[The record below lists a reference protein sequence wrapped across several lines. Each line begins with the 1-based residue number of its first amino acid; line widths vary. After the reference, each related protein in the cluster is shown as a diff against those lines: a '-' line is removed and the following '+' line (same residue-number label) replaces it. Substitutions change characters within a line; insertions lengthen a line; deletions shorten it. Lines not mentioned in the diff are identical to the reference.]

1 MTDSVGGAGVAV
13 VIAAKDEEARIG
25 ATVAAARSIPGVVLV
40 VVVDDGSTDRTA
52 VVARSAGAKV
62 ARHRR
67 NQGKAAAMQTGAATV
82 QTAELAG
89 AGGGVPGGSAG
100 QSRLLLLFLD
110 ADLEESATSAAPLVG
125 PVSAGDADMTI
136 ALLPEQATAGGGHG
150 LVVSLAR
157 NGIRQATGWEATQPL
172 SGQRCLTPRRSPRP
186 VHSRVGSASRP
197 ASRSTCSGRTSAC
210 SRSRATCTTGSP
222 ARTFARR
229 CTVVGS
235 TGMSPSHWPGAESYR
250 NGSTGCPRTSPADR
264 RTGALGSDAVE
275 PATGRF
281 VARS

>member
-89 AGGGVPGGSAG
+89 AGEGVGGGSAG

-110 ADLEESATSAAPLVG
+110 ADLEGSATSAAPLVG

-172 SGQRCLTPRRSPRP
+172 SGQRCLTPEAFAAAGPLAGGFGVETGLTIDLLRQDFRVLEVACDLHHRVTGGDLRSQVHRGRQYRDVALALARRGVLPQRLDRVSADLARRS
-186 VHSRVGSASRP
+186 ADW
-197 ASRSTCSGRTSAC
+197 
-210 SRSRATCTTGSP
+210 RA
-222 ARTFARR
+222 RLRR
-229 CTVVGS
+229 G
-235 TGMSPSHWPGAESYR
+235 
-250 NGSTGCPRTSPADR
+250 
-264 RTGALGSDAVE
+264 
-275 PATGRF
+275 
-281 VARS
+281 

>member
-89 AGGGVPGGSAG
+89 AGGGVGGGSAG

-110 ADLEESATSAAPLVG
+110 ADLEGSATSAAPLVG

-172 SGQRCLTPRRSPRP
+172 SGQRCLTPEAFAAAGPLAGGFGVETGLTIDLLRQDFRVLEVACDLHHRVTGADLRSQVHRGRQYRDVALALARRGVLPQRLDRVAGDLARRS
-186 VHSRVGSASRP
+186 ADW
-197 ASRSTCSGRTSAC
+197 
-210 SRSRATCTTGSP
+210 RA
-222 ARTFARR
+222 RLRR
-229 CTVVGS
+229 G
-235 TGMSPSHWPGAESYR
+235 
-250 NGSTGCPRTSPADR
+250 
-264 RTGALGSDAVE
+264 
-275 PATGRF
+275 
-281 VARS
+281 

>member
-1 MTDSVGGAGVAV
+1 VTDSVGGAGVAV

-82 QTAELAG
+82 QTAELAR
-89 AGGGVPGGSAG
+89 AGGGVGGGRAG

-110 ADLEESATSAAPLVG
+110 ADLEGSATSAAPLVG

-172 SGQRCLTPRRSPRP
+172 SGQRCLTPEAFAAAGPLAGGFGVETGLTIDLLRQDFRVLEVPCDLHHRVTGGDLRSQVHRGRQYRDVALALARRGVLPQRLDRVSADLARRS
-186 VHSRVGSASRP
+186 ADW
-197 ASRSTCSGRTSAC
+197 
-210 SRSRATCTTGSP
+210 RA
-222 ARTFARR
+222 RLRR
-229 CTVVGS
+229 G
-235 TGMSPSHWPGAESYR
+235 
-250 NGSTGCPRTSPADR
+250 
-264 RTGALGSDAVE
+264 
-275 PATGRF
+275 
-281 VARS
+281 

>member
-89 AGGGVPGGSAG
+89 AGGGVGGGRAG

-110 ADLEESATSAAPLVG
+110 ADLEGSATSAAPLVG

-172 SGQRCLTPRRSPRP
+172 SGQRCLTPEAFAAAGPLAGGFGVETGLTIDLLRQDFRVLEVACDLHHRVTGGDLRSQVHRGRQYRDVALALARRGVLPQRLDRVSADLARRS
-186 VHSRVGSASRP
+186 ADW
-197 ASRSTCSGRTSAC
+197 
-210 SRSRATCTTGSP
+210 RA
-222 ARTFARR
+222 RLRR
-229 CTVVGS
+229 G
-235 TGMSPSHWPGAESYR
+235 
-250 NGSTGCPRTSPADR
+250 
-264 RTGALGSDAVE
+264 
-275 PATGRF
+275 
-281 VARS
+281 

>member
-89 AGGGVPGGSAG
+89 AGGGVGGGSAG
-100 QSRLLLLFLD
+100 QGRLLLLFLD
-110 ADLEESATSAAPLVG
+110 ADLEGSATSAAPLVG

-172 SGQRCLTPRRSPRP
+172 SGQRCLTPEAFAAAGPLAGGFGVETGLTIDLLRQDFRVLEVACDLHHRVTGGDLRSQVHRGRQYRDVALALARRGVLPQRLDRVSADLARRS
-186 VHSRVGSASRP
+186 ADW
-197 ASRSTCSGRTSAC
+197 
-210 SRSRATCTTGSP
+210 RA
-222 ARTFARR
+222 RLRR
-229 CTVVGS
+229 G
-235 TGMSPSHWPGAESYR
+235 
-250 NGSTGCPRTSPADR
+250 
-264 RTGALGSDAVE
+264 
-275 PATGRF
+275 
-281 VARS
+281 

>member
-89 AGGGVPGGSAG
+89 AGGVGGAG
-100 QSRLLLLFLD
+100 ADQSRLLLLFLD
-110 ADLEESATSAAPLVG
+110 ADLEGSATSAAPLVG

-172 SGQRCLTPRRSPRP
+172 SGQRCLTPEAFAAAGPLAGGFGVETGLTIDLLRQDFRVLEVPCDLHHRVTGGDVRSQVHRGRQYRDVALALARRGVLPQRLDRVSADLARRS
-186 VHSRVGSASRP
+186 ADW
-197 ASRSTCSGRTSAC
+197 
-210 SRSRATCTTGSP
+210 RA
-222 ARTFARR
+222 RLRR
-229 CTVVGS
+229 G
-235 TGMSPSHWPGAESYR
+235 
-250 NGSTGCPRTSPADR
+250 
-264 RTGALGSDAVE
+264 
-275 PATGRF
+275 
-281 VARS
+281 

>member
-1 MTDSVGGAGVAV
+1 MGGAGVAV

-67 NQGKAAAMQTGAATV
+67 NQGKAAALQTGAATV

-89 AGGGVPGGSAG
+89 AGGGVGGGSAG

-110 ADLEESATSAAPLVG
+110 ADLEGSATSAAPLVG

-172 SGQRCLTPRRSPRP
+172 SGQRCLTPEAFAAAGPLAGGFGVETGLTIDLLRQDFRVLEVACDLHHRVTGGDLRSQVHRGRQYRDVALALARRGVLPQRLDRVSADLARRS
-186 VHSRVGSASRP
+186 ADW
-197 ASRSTCSGRTSAC
+197 
-210 SRSRATCTTGSP
+210 RA
-222 ARTFARR
+222 RLRR
-229 CTVVGS
+229 G
-235 TGMSPSHWPGAESYR
+235 
-250 NGSTGCPRTSPADR
+250 
-264 RTGALGSDAVE
+264 
-275 PATGRF
+275 
-281 VARS
+281 

>member
-1 MTDSVGGAGVAV
+1 VTDSVGGAGVAV

-89 AGGGVPGGSAG
+89 AGGGVGGGSAG

-110 ADLEESATSAAPLVG
+110 AYLEGSATSAAPLVG

-172 SGQRCLTPRRSPRP
+172 SGQRCLTPEAFAAAGPLAGGFGVETGLTIDLLRQDFRVLEVVCDLHHRVTGGDLRSQVHRGRQYRDVALALARRGVLPQRLDRVSADLARRS
-186 VHSRVGSASRP
+186 ADW
-197 ASRSTCSGRTSAC
+197 
-210 SRSRATCTTGSP
+210 RA
-222 ARTFARR
+222 RLRR
-229 CTVVGS
+229 G
-235 TGMSPSHWPGAESYR
+235 
-250 NGSTGCPRTSPADR
+250 
-264 RTGALGSDAVE
+264 
-275 PATGRF
+275 
-281 VARS
+281 

>member
-89 AGGGVPGGSAG
+89 AGGGVGGGSAG

-110 ADLEESATSAAPLVG
+110 ADLEGSATSAAPLVG

-172 SGQRCLTPRRSPRP
+172 SGQRCLTPEAFAAAGPLAGGFGVETGLTIDLLRQDFRVLEVACDLHHRVTGGDLRSQVHRGRQYRDVALALARRGVLPQRLDRVSADLARRS
-186 VHSRVGSASRP
+186 ADW
-197 ASRSTCSGRTSAC
+197 
-210 SRSRATCTTGSP
+210 RA
-222 ARTFARR
+222 RLRR
-229 CTVVGS
+229 G
-235 TGMSPSHWPGAESYR
+235 
-250 NGSTGCPRTSPADR
+250 
-264 RTGALGSDAVE
+264 
-275 PATGRF
+275 
-281 VARS
+281 

>member
-67 NQGKAAAMQTGAATV
+67 NQGKAAALQTGAATV

-89 AGGGVPGGSAG
+89 AGGGVGGGSAG

-110 ADLEESATSAAPLVG
+110 ADLEGSATSAAPLVG

-172 SGQRCLTPRRSPRP
+172 SGQRCLTPEAFAAAGPLAGGFGVETGLTIDLLRQDFRVLEVACDLHHRVTGGDLRSQVHRGRQYRDVALALARRGVLPQRLDRVSADLARRS
-186 VHSRVGSASRP
+186 ADW
-197 ASRSTCSGRTSAC
+197 
-210 SRSRATCTTGSP
+210 RA
-222 ARTFARR
+222 RLRR
-229 CTVVGS
+229 G
-235 TGMSPSHWPGAESYR
+235 
-250 NGSTGCPRTSPADR
+250 
-264 RTGALGSDAVE
+264 
-275 PATGRF
+275 
-281 VARS
+281 